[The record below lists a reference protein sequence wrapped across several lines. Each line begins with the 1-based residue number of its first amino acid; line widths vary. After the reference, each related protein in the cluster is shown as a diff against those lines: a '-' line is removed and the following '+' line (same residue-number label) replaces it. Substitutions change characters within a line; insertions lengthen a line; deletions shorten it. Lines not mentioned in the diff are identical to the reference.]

1 MLQFMM
7 SDLLKHAKSLAR
19 PRCGADAWPQVSAV
33 LATAPP
39 PHSAGASGITTLDGT
54 SAEVVRSF
62 RSEHEDRRRPAL
74 LRGLTNTW
82 PAMPSAKENPRAW
95 TFENLTARLGG
106 EIVHVGETDDGEDV
120 PVPLGVFCEGYVG
133 VQRDRNPLLIFDAV
147 VLERLRL
154 RAEGIG
160 RARDGD
166 DGGCPIDL
174 AEALRQDIS
183 RDYEIPA
190 LFARDDCL
198 GVLDE
203 LERPPHEWILLA
215 PQRSG
220 SPVHTDPMATNAWNA
235 LLVGVKRWALFHPDT
250 PHELLRPLRHRI
262 PRGAGRSGGCGG
274 AGSDGG
280 GRGEEGR
287 GGREVRVAADGAAA
301 HAKDNVELE
310 DDWEDV
316 WGWFHEDLAS
326 IGARV
331 DAYFEQRLRETRD
344 TAVERG
350 TDDIDRPWWIE
361 FDQRAGE
368 TVFVPAEWHHAVLN
382 VTDTVAVTHNYV
394 CASNLSDAW
403 RGANAEGMEAEMAAK
418 WRERIA
424 AEQPELLHLMPPVS
438 CWQD

>member
-1 MLQFMM
+1 MATLG
-7 SDLLKHAKSLAR
+7 DLVRRAKALAR
-19 PRCGADAWPQVSAV
+19 PRCVADSWPQISAA

-39 PHSAGASGITTLDGT
+39 LRSAGASGIATLDGT
-54 SAEVVRSF
+54 SDEVVRSF
-62 RSEHEDRRRPAL
+62 RREHEDMRRPAL
-74 LRGLTNTW
+74 LRGLTKTW

-120 PVPLGVFCEGYVG
+120 PVPLGAFCEGYMRE
-133 VQRDRNPLLIFDAV
+133 QRDRNPLLIFDAV

-160 RARDGD
+160 RARDD
-166 DGGCPIDL
+166 DDSGGPIDL
-174 AEALRQDIS
+174 AEALAQDLS

-215 PQRSG
+215 PRRSG

-250 PHELLRPLRHRI
+250 PHELLRPSRHRI
-262 PRGAGRSGGCGG
+262 PHGAG
-274 AGSDGG
+274 GG
-280 GRGEEGR
+280 GYGGGGEAR
-287 GGREVRVAADGAAA
+287 AAADGAAEETEMA
-301 HAKDNVELE
+301 

-344 TAVERG
+344 TAVERE
-350 TDDIDRPWWIE
+350 TEDIDRPWRIE

-418 WRERIA
+418 WRERMA
-424 AEQPELLHLMPPVS
+424 AEQPALLHLMPPVS
-438 CWQD
+438 HRKQRKHYS